1 MSFQNGGIAY
11 NKLVYTLNS
20 TNYTFIGNGNV
31 SDGNGTSS
39 GTSLSPPTTDPT
51 LVIPSVDD
59 AGNTVIGI
67 MAGAFR
73 NCTNLQKLVLPSTIR
88 YIGVTNVNSG
98 VVTIDQTSSAKGS
111 FEGCTGLVH
120 IKLSENSLFTNIP
133 PNSFKDCKRL
143 AAIRIPPNVT
153 HIGSNAF
160 SNGLFLKDV
169 MICGNPDISKSYV
182 SGSYTNGVFG
192 NTANDSP
199 ANQNIYSTQQWKN
212 NYFNIEY
219 HSYWDNSSAS
229 SNGFNI
235 DSGHIAKW
243 HLYDPSAYLKVPA
256 FQDFGTYND
265 TTFYPAGTG
274 SVDNVN
280 LDEDIQTLSN
290 ATANQKAKRKQIH
303 KIITVGTGA
312 AQRIYAVGH
321 QTVNVS
327 GQEKNRV
334 IVMRYL
340 MNGNTDTDFGDSVDS
355 NNANSTR
362 TGTLTV
368 SLNDGGAQNANSA
381 FRYEGAGNYETQ
393 NFGHTAQDIIE
404 IPSSKNLRSSGG
416 NQPASL
422 IAICG
427 SIGMPFNS
435 TTAPNVDGSIY
446 TTVESGS
453 KSASS
458 TIGFVALIDCTS
470 YGSLW
475 SGTGTDGWGFQW
487 NNSGTITRTGFLT
500 YRQDHNKVD
509 YQTDFFKYGTGNSGL
524 EIEKGINTDASGNN
538 NLLTL
543 SSGYNNMGLDVSHTA
558 FRTDFDPSATV
569 FTMRKL
575 YVPEVILYNLHLAP
589 EYSSAGTITQYN
601 LLVAGTT
608 NVYKMEKWTSEGN
621 GSPLIR
627 MLPYSK
633 TETET
638 NKRDALLLF
647 NITYSSSDSVNSV
660 LIRKINYESHGS
672 SYFNSDNT
680 EQSNWG
686 NGWDYNGSAYSTA
699 VTDSNFNTYY
709 PDQDT
714 SLCILHHD
722 SIGKNTIISALDPNS
737 PSPDATSTGANK
749 TIHSRHSIHVG
760 FNLQY
765 GKLVADS
772 PASTGFFPRIETF
785 YLDNSGA
792 PRSFIHYAK
801 RANSLGS
808 QKYLPS
814 IQRQSLYQ
822 QSTFGPSDALRY
834 NEYLLKSM
842 VMCEGT
848 DISSGVKRLLLCE
861 SGEGYP
867 INSTKTT
874 TGLVNIG
881 SIDIS
886 HNTTSSGTHPEDT
899 YNEFVFGTRS
909 GFIMKSGDAFTNN
922 ESGGNKEWHAASKSS
937 PDQATTT
944 QSRDYYY
951 ALDGASPGNS
961 HVQAAILDSSTGL
974 RYLNVFTGRYT
985 SATNIDIHMNKIPVQ
1000 RKTPALSSENPDQ
1013 TSSTYIPSG
1022 YPTITDLSSSAND
1035 NIGSAVMDINSKIY
1049 VGGYLSSLMGNAGA
1063 NTHPFLYS
1071 LQSTKSTDIKLPFT
1085 FQFNITTTEN
1095 DDISNNRANTHTYK
1109 GSNGFAYSGKAQST
1123 GANLPIYNAFAQDT
1137 MKFTNITRT
1146 LNGSVLSF
1154 SVEGFAL
1161 PDILHSNDGF
1171 IINTEQKLHESK
1183 YSGQGDRHRSV
1194 AGGFDDFGGD
1204 TNFQNQAKI
1213 DFTNVNLKVTKW
1225 GKIPFSKGWHGYA
1238 LRKSSSA
1245 HSNDLIADGNTHIHG
1260 IFDEGFKNTST
1271 GSVVAVTGGSSVATG
1286 NKNQDKPA
1294 ILANTCWDYAWQ
1306 SGKNGTHNA
1315 TDNSFCN
1322 PPIDMQYWDISN
1334 VTTLRCAFKNTKHS
1348 GCAVDGTT
1356 GYLTNW
1362 NTSNVTDMW
1371 GTFYEATTFNQDI
1384 SAWNTSNVT
1393 DMAHMFNGATAYNNN
1408 SIGPINWNCAKVTNM
1423 PYMYKGAAAFNQ
1435 NIGSW
1440 VVSNVLSFNN
1450 MLAGA
1455 TAFNVGGGTLTY
1467 WDVKKATD
1475 FTSMFSGASAFTDG
1489 LIQYWKIDSTDTIT
1503 DIVANVNG
1511 GISPSIAILSQFSAY
1526 NQTRPVHYVN
1536 TDVSASNIVNYGA
1549 GNNAMPLGADTIIF
1563 GKNVTSVNN
1572 NSGLTGVRMIIF
1584 EPNQTNSQ
1592 TKSVVTIQSKAF
1604 ENCTNLETVILPIY
1618 HSGTHSANT
1627 TDNPLATDGAEI
1639 FSGCSKLKN
1648 IIHSV
1653 LYYQYGATGMALD
1666 GPPKMFKN
1674 TSLNDPSANII
1685 LAAGWYMGQDGSH
1698 NLAYHGTATISP
1710 QPMGTKYF
1718 KYTPNSSDA
1727 STILTNDAFQLTGA
1741 YWTYNETTAEWAIN
1755 GTKFASLTNK
1765 LTEDEVIAL
1774 HPDFTSA
1781 NLLRA
1786 GYYGLN
1792 SYICF
1797 LTGTKIKTDQG
1808 YLAIETLSRKR
1819 HTIDGHKIKVI
1830 TTTTYERN
1838 KLVCIKKDALFK
1850 NCPCEDTYLTGDHR
1864 ILYKG
1869 KMTKA
1874 EDIVNKKSIVFVNMT
1889 KPVVYNIALEKE
1901 GEGKLV
1907 ANNLIAETLDPEN
1920 VLVYLY
1926 LFIEDKYVSNN
1937 YKMNA
1942 KRLFSLIMESETR
1955 EERGRLIKQLFSV
1968 FKEAKKQNTKAPV
1981 APKIFKL

>member
-1 MSFQNGGIAY
+1 MSFQNGGITY
-11 NKLVYTLNS
+11 NKTVNTING
-20 TNYTFIGNGNV
+20 TNYTFIGTGNITT
-31 SDGNGTSS
+31 DGNGTSS
-39 GTSLSPPTTDPT
+39 GTSLSPTTTDPT
-51 LVIPSVDD
+51 LVIPSTD
-59 AGNTVIGI
+59 GTNTVIGI

-73 NCTNLQKLVLPSTIR
+73 NCTHLQKLVLPSTIR
-88 YIGVTNVNSG
+88 YIGVTSALNG
-98 VVTIDQTSSAKGS
+98 VVTIDQTSSARGS

-120 IKLSENSLFTNIP
+120 IKLSENSLFTHIP

-192 NTANDSP
+192 NTAVDSP
-199 ANQNIYSTQQWKN
+199 GNQNIYSTQQWKN

-219 HSYWDNSSAS
+219 HSYWDNSAS
-229 SNGFNI
+229 GNSNNI
-235 DSGHIAKW
+235 NNGYIAKW

-256 FQDFGTYND
+256 FQDFGSYND
-265 TTFYPAGTG
+265 TTFYPDALGT
-274 SVDNVN
+274 VDNVN
-280 LDEDIQTLSN
+280 LDEEIQNLSN
-290 ATANQKAKRKQIH
+290 ATTNQKARRKQIR

-334 IVMRYL
+334 IVMRYR
-340 MNGNTDTDFGDSVDS
+340 MNGNTDTSFGDSVDS

-368 SLNDGGAQNANSA
+368 SLTDGGAQNVNSA

-393 NFGHTAQDIIE
+393 NFGHIAQDIIE
-404 IPSSKNLRSSGG
+404 IPSSNNLRSSGG

-435 TTAPNVDGSIY
+435 TTAPNAGGY

-453 KSASS
+453 KSIVSS
-458 TIGFVALIDCTS
+458 IGFVALIDCTGT
-470 YGSLW
+470 GSLW
-475 SGTGTDGWGFQW
+475 SGTGTNGWGFQW
-487 NNSGTITRTGFLT
+487 DDNGTITRTGFIT

-509 YQTDFFKYGTGNSGL
+509 YQDDFYATDT
-524 EIEKGINTDASGNN
+524 KGINTDSNGTS
-538 NLLTL
+538 NLLTY
-543 SSGYNNMGLDVSHTA
+543 SSEYIDENNSPVYHTA
-558 FRTDFDPSATV
+558 FRTDFDPNTPTA

-575 YVPEVILYNLHLAP
+575 YAPEVKLHNLHLAP
-589 EYSSAGTITQYN
+589 EYNSAGTIIKHN
-601 LLVAGTT
+601 LLVTGTT
-608 NVYKMEKWTSEGN
+608 NVYKMEKWISGTTGDT
-621 GSPLIR
+621 LIK
-627 MLPYSK
+627 MLPYS
-633 TETET
+633 TT
-638 NKRDALLLF
+638 NKKDALLLANISYTPAGDIF
-647 NITYSSSDSVNSV
+647 NNV
-660 LIRKINYESHGS
+660 LIRKINYSSHSESYTFTVGAGTQYERNVS
-672 SYFNSDNT
+672 
-680 EQSNWG
+680 QSNWG
-686 NGWDYNGSAYSTA
+686 NGWDFHPNSYSGGEQ
-699 VTDSNFNTYY
+699 DSNGTYY

-714 SLCILHHD
+714 SLCVLHPD
-722 SIGKNTIISALDPNS
+722 SIEKNTIISVLDTTS
-737 PSPDATSTGANK
+737 PPPDDTSTGANT
-749 TIHSRHSIHVG
+749 TIHSRNSIHVG

-765 GKLVADS
+765 GKLAEGS
-772 PASTGFFPRIETF
+772 PVSTGFFPRIETF
-785 YLDNSGA
+785 YLDNNGS
-792 PRSFIHYAK
+792 PRSFISYAK
-801 RANSLGS
+801 RMNSEGNEN
-808 QKYLPS
+808 YLPS

-822 QSTFGPSDALRY
+822 QSMFGGGQGEAIRY
-834 NEYLLKSM
+834 NEYLLRSM

-886 HNTTSSGTHPEDT
+886 HNTTSSGTHPEGNS
-899 YNEFVFGTRS
+899 YEYVFGKRS
-909 GFIMKSGDAFTNN
+909 GFIMKSGGTFSSGTFSNN
-922 ESGGNKEWHAASKSS
+922 GSGGNKEWHNASDN
-937 PDQATTT
+937 PDTNTATN
-944 QSRDYYY
+944 SRDYYY

-961 HVQAAILDSSTGL
+961 HVQSAIIDSSTGL
-974 RYLNVFTGRYT
+974 RYLSVFTARYT

-1000 RKTPALSSENPDQ
+1000 RKTPTLSSENPDQ

-1035 NIGSAVMDINSKIY
+1035 NIGSAVMDTNSKIY
-1049 VGGYLSSLMGNAGA
+1049 VGGHLSSLMGIAGA
-1063 NTHPFLYS
+1063 DTQPFLYS

-1095 DDISNNRANTHTYK
+1095 EDISNNRAANTHTYR

-1146 LNGSVLSF
+1146 VNGNVVSF

-1171 IINTEQKLHESK
+1171 IINTEQKLHDSK
-1183 YSGQGDRHRSV
+1183 DTGQGDRHRSV
-1194 AGGFDDFGGD
+1194 AGGFDDVTPD

-1271 GSVVAVTGGSSVATG
+1271 GVVVAVTGGSSVATG

-1294 ILANTCWDYAWQ
+1294 ILANTCWAYAWQ
-1306 SGKNGTHNA
+1306 SGKNGQHNA

-1334 VTTLRCAFKNTKHS
+1334 VTTLRCAFKNTKRS
-1348 GCAVDGTT
+1348 GCAVDGTP

-1423 PYMYKGAAAFNQ
+1423 PYMFAGATAFNR
-1435 NIGSW
+1435 NIASW

-1450 MLAGA
+1450 MFAGA
-1455 TAFNVGGGTLTY
+1455 TAFNVGGGTLGY

-1475 FTSMFSGASAFTDG
+1475 FTSMFNGASAFTNGD
-1489 LIQYWKIDSTDTIT
+1489 IQYWKIDSTDTIT
-1503 DIVANVNG
+1503 NIVTGVNG
-1511 GISPSIAILSQFSAY
+1511 SISPSIAILSQFSAY
-1526 NQTRPVHYVN
+1526 NQARPVHYVN
-1536 TDVSASNIVNYGA
+1536 TDSSASGIVNYGA
-1549 GNNAMPLGADTIIF
+1549 GNNAMTLGADTIVF
-1563 GKNVTSVNN
+1563 GK
-1572 NSGLTGVRMIIF
+1572 M
-1584 EPNQTNSQ
+1584 
-1592 TKSVVTIQSKAF
+1592 
-1604 ENCTNLETVILPIY
+1604 
-1618 HSGTHSANT
+1618 
-1627 TDNPLATDGAEI
+1627 
-1639 FSGCSKLKN
+1639 
-1648 IIHSV
+1648 
-1653 LYYQYGATGMALD
+1653 
-1666 GPPKMFKN
+1666 
-1674 TSLNDPSANII
+1674 
-1685 LAAGWYMGQDGSH
+1685 
-1698 NLAYHGTATISP
+1698 
-1710 QPMGTKYF
+1710 
-1718 KYTPNSSDA
+1718 
-1727 STILTNDAFQLTGA
+1727 
-1741 YWTYNETTAEWAIN
+1741 
-1755 GTKFASLTNK
+1755 
-1765 LTEDEVIAL
+1765 
-1774 HPDFTSA
+1774 
-1781 NLLRA
+1781 
-1786 GYYGLN
+1786 
-1792 SYICF
+1792 
-1797 LTGTKIKTDQG
+1797 
-1808 YLAIETLSRKR
+1808 
-1819 HTIDGHKIKVI
+1819 
-1830 TTTTYERN
+1830 
-1838 KLVCIKKDALFK
+1838 
-1850 NCPCEDTYLTGDHR
+1850 
-1864 ILYKG
+1864 
-1869 KMTKA
+1869 
-1874 EDIVNKKSIVFVNMT
+1874 
-1889 KPVVYNIALEKE
+1889 
-1901 GEGKLV
+1901 
-1907 ANNLIAETLDPEN
+1907 
-1920 VLVYLY
+1920 
-1926 LFIEDKYVSNN
+1926 
-1937 YKMNA
+1937 
-1942 KRLFSLIMESETR
+1942 
-1955 EERGRLIKQLFSV
+1955 
-1968 FKEAKKQNTKAPV
+1968 
-1981 APKIFKL
+1981 